1 MKTISRGVRNS
12 TKILIAF
19 VLGQVTQ
26 LIIQGVEISFSMW
39 DNRRIPF
46 ALAAGFIILFAVIMG
61 VRIAAKETAEVHRS
75 YKEYANEQQVKEA

>member
-12 TKILIAF
+12 TKILIAY
-19 VLGQVTQ
+19 VLGQATQ
-26 LIIQGVEISFSMW
+26 LVIQGVEISFAMW

-46 ALAAGFIILFAVIMG
+46 ALAAGFVILFAVIMG

-75 YKEYANEQQVKEA
+75 YREYADEHQV

>member
-19 VLGQVTQ
+19 VLGQITQ
-26 LIIQGVEISFSMW
+26 LVIQGVEISFSMW

-46 ALAAGFIILFAVIMG
+46 ALAAGFVILFAAIMG
-61 VRIAAKETAEVHRS
+61 VRIAAKETAEVHKS
-75 YKEYANEQQVKEA
+75 YREYAEAEK